1 MNGDPGIGAGASA
14 PWYRVVAIPDVGYGG
29 SAERDYASVLPALL
43 DAAQNRRTF
52 VTGWLSRG
60 AGSPLELVTN
70 AGPLPSIGAS
80 QEHPASAAGRSGGPS
95 DNTGSEQA
103 EQTERSGGR
112 QSDAE
117 HPYGPPGEFLTKLAS
132 SLARPERS
140 ELLFPWGAR
149 GVLCDDT
156 LRADLD
162 AMVWAPCPGRQAPRY
177 ADPAGRAGSWTAG
190 GSGQSGGGLL
200 SAPWLGSGAGLAAPT
215 LFESALTT
223 LMARPFG
230 WLVIA
235 EPTDLIDTEIAELR
249 AHLTVLRRFDEE
261 QSRFDADRA
270 ANRLAELDAFH
281 EAGLWQVRVLVGA
294 ADAEQLSLLAPMLV
308 GSVDLTAHPYRL
320 RGPEHALDLADAL
333 AATSGA
339 DADGS
344 GVPFAAT
351 AGVLAPLAGLPRREV
366 PGVRL
371 LDVGYFDVTV
381 EPSGDNEVSVGT
393 ILDGQDRPVGTLGVP
408 LATLNRHALVTGA
421 TGSGKSQTVRHLLEQ
436 LTESSIPW
444 LVVEPVKSEYA
455 AMAGRIAPMG
465 AELTLI
471 SPADPDAVPLAIN
484 PLAPEPGYPV
494 QAHIDMVRAL
504 FLAAFDAH
512 EPFPQIMSQAL
523 QRVYESCG
531 WDPVSGSARPGAV
544 VPPAIPTLAQLQ
556 AAALEVITEVGY
568 GPELQADVRGF
579 VDVRLRSLRTG
590 SAGRFFE
597 GGHPADIG
605 ELLRRNA
612 VLALE
617 DVANDEDKA
626 FLIGTLIIKITEHL
640 RLRQRSAGA
649 NGAGGNGGVS
659 RGDDPRGGEDKLRH
673 VIVIEEAHRLLRAG
687 RDGASGH
694 AVELFASLLA
704 EIRAYGE
711 GLVIAEQIPAKLVP
725 DVVKNTALKIVHRL
739 PASDDRELVGA
750 TMNLDPEQSRQV
762 VSFPPGVAAVFADG
776 MDRPLRIKVP
786 FGGYA
791 ERPPPPAKYAPPPLA
806 ARRSAACGPECTG
819 GRACS
824 LLELRS
830 ADLLAA
836 SGEFAWLR
844 VWTEAMVLAF
854 LTNSP
859 LPVVPA
865 ALRSRW
871 SSLDARLRECVLAS
885 VVERAVAGRSRAIRD
900 HYPPEKLTAAVSE
913 VALRILAGGKGAL
926 TQVGREWV
934 IPQLQWLHEIERAVP
949 LTGPTTDPFELALPL
964 EFELPGLVDR
974 PDIKIGQRVSALRR
988 HPLSME
994 LDANRMPAWTA
1005 LLGEDDQRGFAADLA
1020 MLAVGSSH
1028 RGQLLQ
1034 AAGEMGV
1041 AGWLEPVLSWP
1052 RRFIVGPFELESG
1065 HQGPN

>member
-43 DAAQNRRTF
+43 DAAQNHRTF